1 MAKTN
6 QTEALLALIREGKPM
21 SGRTQLYLIMQLSI
35 PAILAQ
41 VTNVM
46 MFFIDQAMVG
56 SLGAEASA
64 ACGLIE
70 STTWLFGGIASAA
83 SMGFSVQ
90 VAHFIGANDFTRARQ
105 VVRHGLIC
113 TSFMALLLLIGA
125 WIISPHLPYW
135 LGGGDD
141 IAADASTYFLIFAFG
156 VPFFQLNTL
165 ASSMLKCE
173 GRISC
178 ACGPH
183 GLLYPGSR
191 PPPPLRTYRT
201 VCSRR
206 AF

>member
-21 SGRTQLYLIMQLSI
+21 SGRTQLHLIMQLSI

-90 VAHFIGANDFTRARQ
+90 VAHFIGANDFMRARQ

-125 WIISPHLPYW
+125 WIISPC
-135 LGGGDD
+135 GG
-141 IAADASTYFLIFAFG
+141 
-156 VPFFQLNTL
+156 P
-165 ASSMLKCE
+165 
-173 GRISC
+173 
-178 ACGPH
+178 
-183 GLLYPGSR
+183 
-191 PPPPLRTYRT
+191 
-201 VCSRR
+201 
-206 AF
+206 